1 MHRQFRW
8 QVPREFN
15 MAEVC
20 MRRWAASAATARRT
34 AIVEHRAEGASQRF
48 TYAQLQQAA
57 DALSHALL
65 SLGVQ
70 RGDRVA
76 IVLPQRFETA
86 VSYMAVL
93 QIGAVAMPLSLLSR
107 ESSANQ
113 CKTCGC
119 CGFGGDPVCSR
130 PWQRARPNGYGYVRL

>member
-1 MHRQFRW
+1 MAQRPQCDDYPAMHGQFRW
-8 QVPREFN
+8 QVPRQFN

-20 MRRWAASAATARRT
+20 MRRWAASPATERRT
-34 AIVEHRAEGASQRF
+34 AIIEHRAAGPGQRY

-93 QIGAVAMPLSLLSR
+93 QIGA
-107 ESSANQ
+107 
-113 CKTCGC
+113 
-119 CGFGGDPVCSR
+119 
-130 PWQRARPNGYGYVRL
+130 